1 MNATPPPVRPSETEP
16 NLQTAIPMLLPTL
29 KLAPDTTFWRA
40 AARGLVT
47 ALPTL
52 SPADAPRNA
61 PVADLSC
68 VRAVV
73 PTFAHGHLL
82 RAALGDLLGC
92 NFVPPRICTMAS
104 WLDLQLPNDDGAGAT
119 AATGNERVMLLYAA
133 LRQHAWLKKLFGT
146 RRNTDLLPLAQTLLA
161 LSDELTAA
169 MLPVLESQPEDVADR
184 WEAALAQLPPSA
196 RSVLSEEAQ
205 LVWTV
210 WKTQLDATDPGA
222 LKFARIMQLAAKAST
237 PLIWIAPAE
246 PDACTNAFLQAWGT
260 RAQVLPILL
269 DWRAAAVPPTFALA
283 WPEIIAAPDVDG
295 QTGVPVAAVLSQQGN
310 LFGGAAAADTDPALR
325 VAPACTRGLALSP
338 ASSLEDE
345 AQRGAQTVV
354 DWLAEGKCAIA
365 VVAQD
370 RVVARRIRALLQR
383 AQVMVA
389 DETGWKLSTT
399 RAAAALAA
407 WFDVVSSRAESTV
420 LLDFL
425 KSPFLAVGAQR
436 DDQADLVMTIELAL
450 RRANVAGGWKAIVAA
465 VAPGPARAWLHQ
477 LSDHAG
483 AFRGRRTIDQ
493 WLAQTDAALAALG
506 IATAWADDSAGVQ
519 MLAMLTAIGSDC
531 ATVAQDFSFSEWR
544 AYVGMQM
551 EAASFMPPML
561 DRRVVMLPLNG
572 THLRSFDAVLV
583 VGADATHLPSV
594 SAETLF
600 FANAVRRE
608 LGLATRESRQ
618 LQQLRDFTELL
629 AFNATVVL
637 SWQAHCDGEPN
648 PVSHWISRL
657 ALVLARAGA
666 PVLDVHAAGL
676 TMRQLQAS
684 TPQMPAPAAPGALP
698 EKLSASGYASLVACP
713 YQFFATRMLGLSG
726 LDELSVQLEKRDYG
740 DWLHQ
745 ILHTY
750 HVGLREQ
757 AIPPAARAEFLQ
769 GVTQAVFDLALAESA
784 AALGYFDR
792 WQKAMPAYLAWAEAR
807 EGAGWTFVT
816 GEAWR
821 QQPLRWGAGEILLQG
836 RVDRID
842 CNAEEELAVLDYKTS
857 NLPAL
862 KKRLTENEDHQLAFY
877 GLLLS
882 SDSAPAPSGA
892 SYVALEPTRDRID
905 TVTVDDFP
913 ATTAL
918 LQRQLVDT
926 MQAIAQGATL
936 RASGIA
942 SVCQYCD
949 VRGLCRKGAW

>member
-1 MNATPPPVRPSETEP
+1 
-16 NLQTAIPMLLPTL
+16 MLLPTL
-29 KLAPDTTFWRA
+29 KLAPDTTFWCA
-40 AARGLVT
+40 AARGLVA
-47 ALPTL
+47 ALPSL
-52 SPADAPRNA
+52 RPPSFASVHEPHA
-61 PVADLSC
+61 ADLSG
-68 VRAVV
+68 VRVVV

-82 RAALGDLLGC
+82 RSALGDILGR
-92 NFVPPRICTMAS
+92 NFTPPRICTMAS
-104 WLDLQLPNDDGAGAT
+104 WLDLQPPGDEDVRAT

-133 LRQHAWLKKLFGT
+133 LRQHAWLKKLFGA

-161 LSDELTAA
+161 LADELTAA
-169 MLPVLESQPEDVADR
+169 MLPAMQSQPQEVEDR

-205 LVWTV
+205 LVWSV
-210 WKTQLDATDPGA
+210 WKTQLDAADPGA
-222 LKFARIMQLAAKAST
+222 VKFARTLRLAAGANT
-237 PLIWIAPAE
+237 PLVWVAPAE
-246 PDACTNAFLQAWGT
+246 PDACTNAFLQAWGA
-260 RAQVLPILL
+260 RAPVLPVLL
-269 DWRAAAVPPTFALA
+269 DWREAALPVRFVQA
-283 WPEIIAAPDVDG
+283 WPEIVVAHEAA
-295 QTGVPVAAVLSQQGN
+295 Q
-310 LFGGAAAADTDPALR
+310 DTDPALPVLLVR
-325 VAPACTRGLALSP
+325 PTGTTGLALSP
-338 ASSLEDE
+338 AASLEDE

-354 DWLAEGKCAIA
+354 DWLAQGKAAIA

-425 KSPFLAVGAQR
+425 KSPFLEAGAQS
-436 DDQADLVMTIELAL
+436 DEQAELVMTIELAL
-450 RRANVAGGWKAIVAA
+450 RRANIAGGWRTVVAA
-465 VAPGPARAWLHQ
+465 VPIGPAHAWLQQ
-477 LSDHAG
+477 LADHAG

-493 WLAQTDAALAALG
+493 WLAQTHSALNALG
-506 IATAWADDSAGVQ
+506 IAAAWADDAAGAQ
-519 MLAMLTAIGSDC
+519 MLVMLAAIGNDC
-531 ATVAQDFSFSEWR
+531 ATLEQDFSFAEWR

-551 EAASFMPPML
+551 EAASFVAPMS

-618 LQQLRDFTELL
+618 LQQLRDFAEML

-637 SWQAHCDGEPN
+637 SWQAHRDGEPN

-657 ALVLARAGA
+657 TLALARSDA
-666 PVLDVHAAGL
+666 PALAVHAAGL
-676 TMRQLQAS
+676 TMRRLQAS
-684 TPQMPAPAAPGALP
+684 PAQMPAPAAPGALP
-698 EKLSASGYASLVACP
+698 VKLSASGHASLVACP
-713 YQFFATRMLGLSG
+713 YQFFATRMLGLAG
-726 LDELSVQLEKRDYG
+726 LDELSGQLEKRDYG

-745 ILHTY
+745 ILHRY

-757 AIPPAARAEFLQ
+757 AIAAAGRADFLQ
-769 GVTQAVFDLALAESA
+769 AVTQEVFDLALVKSG

-792 WQKAMPAYLAWAEAR
+792 WQKAIPAYLAWADAR
-807 EGAGWTFVT
+807 EAAGWTFVT
-816 GEAWR
+816 GEEWR

-842 CNAEEELAVLDYKTS
+842 CNVEGEFVVLDYKTS

-877 GLLLS
+877 GLLS
-882 SDSAPAPSGA
+882 TPTSGA
-892 SYVALEPTRDRID
+892 SYVALEPTRDQIN
-905 TVTVDDFP
+905 TVDVADYP
-913 ATTAL
+913 AATAQ
-918 LQRQLVDT
+918 LQRQLIDT
-926 MQAIAQGATL
+926 FGAIAKGAPL
-936 RASGIA
+936 RASGVA

>member
-1 MNATPPPVRPSETEP
+1 MHGQRFCKEGRLKCTAVLPVFFFLIALLPIGAHP
-16 NLQTAIPMLLPTL
+16 NLTELRKAAIPMLLPPL
-29 KLAPDTTFWRA
+29 KFAPDTSFWCA
-40 AARGLVT
+40 AARGLVA
-47 ALPTL
+47 ALPAL
-52 SPADAPRNA
+52 DLPPAAAMCDAPG
-61 PVADLSC
+61 ADLSG
-68 VRAVV
+68 VRVVV

-82 RAALGDLLGC
+82 RTALADILGR
-92 NFVPPRICTMAS
+92 NFIPPRICTMAS
-104 WLDLQLPNDDGAGAT
+104 WLDLQPPGDEDTGTT

-133 LRQHAWLKKLFGT
+133 LRQHAWLKKLFGA

-169 MLPVLESQPEDVADR
+169 MLPAMAQQPQDAEDR

-196 RSVLSEEAQ
+196 RAVLSEEAQ
-205 LVWTV
+205 LVWSV
-210 WKTQLDATDPGA
+210 WKTQLDAADPGA
-222 LKFARIMQLAAKAST
+222 VKFARILRLAAEAST
-237 PLIWIAPAE
+237 PLVWIAPAE
-246 PDACTNAFLQAWGT
+246 PDACTAAFLQAWA
-260 RAQVLPILL
+260 AQAPVLPILL
-269 DWRAAAVPPTFALA
+269 DWREAALPATFVQA
-283 WPEIIAAPDVDG
+283 WPEIVAAQAQEACPACPAAPVSPDCTAG
-295 QTGVPVAAVLSQQGN
+295 LRLS
-310 LFGGAAAADTDPALR
+310 AAA
-325 VAPACTRGLALSP
+325 
-338 ASSLEDE
+338 SLEDE

-354 DWLAEGKCAIA
+354 DWLGEGRCAIA

-407 WFDVVSSRAESTV
+407 WFDVVASRAESTV

-425 KSPFLAVGAQR
+425 KSPFLVSAAQS
-436 DDQADLVMTIELAL
+436 DEQADLVMTIELAL
-450 RRANVAGGWKAIVAA
+450 RRANVAGGWRAVVAA
-465 VAPGPARAWLHQ
+465 VPAGPARTWLQQ
-477 LSDHAG
+477 LADHAG
-483 AFRGRRTIDQ
+483 AFRGRRTIGQ

-506 IATAWADDSAGVQ
+506 IAAAWTDDEAGAQ
-519 MLAMLTAIGSDC
+519 MLVMLAAIGSDC
-531 ATVAQDFSFSEWR
+531 ATLAQDFSFAEWR

-551 EAASFMPPML
+551 EAASFMAPMS

-594 SAETLF
+594 SAEKLF

-608 LGLATRESRQ
+608 LGLDTRESRQ
-618 LQQLRDFTELL
+618 LQQLRDFAELL
-629 AFNATVVL
+629 ALNATVVV
-637 SWQAHCDGEPN
+637 SWQAHRDGEPN

-657 ALVLARAGA
+657 ALALARSGA
-666 PVLDVHAAGL
+666 PALAAHAAGL
-676 TMRQLQAS
+676 TTRSLQAS
-684 TPQMPAPAAPGALP
+684 PLQMPAPAAPGALP
-698 EKLSASGYASLVACP
+698 AKLSASGYASLVACP

-726 LDELSVQLEKRDYG
+726 LDELSAQLEKRDYG

-745 ILHTY
+745 ILHRY
-750 HVGLREQ
+750 HVGLHEQ
-757 AIPPAARAEFLQ
+757 AIASAARADFLRA
-769 GVTQAVFDLALAESA
+769 VTQEVFDLALARSG

-807 EGAGWTFVT
+807 EAAGWTFVT

-821 QQPLRWGAGEILLQG
+821 EQPLRWGAGEILLQG

-842 CNAEEELAVLDYKTS
+842 CNAEGDFAVLDYKTS

-877 GLLLS
+877 GLL
-882 SDSAPAPSGA
+882 SAPAPAGA
-892 SYVALEPTRDRID
+892 SYVALEPTRDQIN
-905 TVTVDDFP
+905 TVEVADYP
-913 ATTAL
+913 AATAQ
-918 LQRQLVDT
+918 LQRRLVDA

>member
-1 MNATPPPVRPSETEP
+1 
-16 NLQTAIPMLLPTL
+16 MLLPTL
-29 KLAPDTTFWRA
+29 KLAPDTTFWCA
-40 AARGLVT
+40 AACGLVT
-47 ALPTL
+47 AFPKL
-52 SPADAPRNA
+52 SPAAAPPNE
-61 PVADLSC
+61 PVTDLSG
-68 VRAVV
+68 VRVVV

-82 RAALGDLLGC
+82 RAALGDLLGR

-104 WLDLQLPNDDGAGAT
+104 WLDLQQPDDDARVT

-146 RRNTDLLPLAQTLLA
+146 RRNTDLLPLSQTLLA

-169 MLPVLESQPEDVADR
+169 MLPALESQPTDVEDR

-210 WKTQLDATDPGA
+210 WKTQLDAADPGA
-222 LKFARIMQLAAKAST
+222 LNFARIMRLAAEANT
-237 PLIWIAPAE
+237 PLVWIAPAE
-246 PDACTNAFLQAWGT
+246 PDTCTSAFLQAWGT

-269 DWRAAAVPPTFALA
+269 DWRVAALPATFAQA
-283 WPEIIAAPDVDG
+283 WPEI
-295 QTGVPVAAVLSQQGN
+295 VAAE
-310 LFGGAAAADTDPALR
+310 DTDGRTDGVAVAMLSAEGDLYANAATVATEPVLR
-325 VAPACTRGLALSP
+325 EVPACTRGLALSP

-425 KSPFLAVGAQR
+425 KSPFLVAGTQC
-436 DDQADLVMTIELAL
+436 DDQADLVMMIELAL
-450 RRANVAGGWKAIVAA
+450 RRANVTGGWKAVVAA
-465 VAPGPARAWLHQ
+465 VASGPARAWLQQ

-506 IATAWADDSAGVQ
+506 IATAWAEDVAGVQ

-531 ATVAQDFSFSEWR
+531 GTVAQDFSFAEWR

-551 EAASFMPPML
+551 EAASFMAPML

-629 AFNATVVL
+629 AFNSTVVL
-637 SWQAHCDGEPN
+637 SWQAHRDGEPN

-657 ALVLARAGA
+657 ALILARANA
-666 PVLDVHAAGL
+666 PALRLQAAGL
-676 TMRQLQAS
+676 ATRRLQTN

-698 EKLSASGYASLVACP
+698 DKLSASGYASLVACP

-757 AIPPAARAEFLQ
+757 AIPHAARAYFLQ
-769 GVTQAVFDLALAESA
+769 AVTQEVFDLALAKSA

-807 EGAGWTFVT
+807 DAAGWTFVT
-816 GEAWR
+816 GEEWR

-842 CNAEEELAVLDYKTS
+842 CNAEGEFAVLDYKTS

-877 GLLLS
+877 GLLLTS
-882 SDSAPAPSGA
+882 PSAPAPSGA

-905 TVTVDDFP
+905 TVAVDDYA

-918 LQRQLVDT
+918 LQRQLVGT
-926 MQAIAQGATL
+926 MQAIAEGATL

>member
-1 MNATPPPVRPSETEP
+1 
-16 NLQTAIPMLLPTL
+16 MLLPTL
-29 KLAPDTTFWRA
+29 KLAPDTTFWCA
-40 AARGLVT
+40 AARGLVS

-52 SPADAPRNA
+52 HAPPAAGLSDAA
-61 PVADLSC
+61 SGGLSGTR
-68 VRAVV
+68 VVV

-82 RAALGDLLGC
+82 RAALGDLLGR
-92 NFVPPRICTMAS
+92 NFIPPRICTMAS
-104 WLDLQLPNDDGAGAT
+104 WLDLQLPDGDDAKAT

-169 MLPVLESQPEDVADR
+169 MLPAMERQPEEVEDR
-184 WEAALAQLPPSA
+184 WEAALAQLLPSA
-196 RSVLSEEAQ
+196 RSLLSEEAQ

-222 LKFARIMQLAAKAST
+222 LKFARILRLAAEAST
-237 PLIWIAPAE
+237 PLVWIAPTE
-246 PDACTNAFLQAWGT
+246 PDAFTAAFLRAWGA
-260 RAQVLPILL
+260 RAQVLPIVL
-269 DWRAAAVPPTFALA
+269 DWQEAALPATFTQA

-295 QTGVPVAAVLSQQGN
+295 QTSVP
-310 LFGGAAAADTDPALR
+310 AAAMPSPEAGQYARTTAAASDPALH
-325 VAPACTRGLALSP
+325 AASACTKGVALSP

-354 DWLAEGKCAIA
+354 DWLARGKSAIA

-425 KSPFLAVGAQR
+425 KSPFLASGTQS
-436 DDQADLVMTIELAL
+436 DDQADLVMTVELAL
-450 RRANVAGGWKAIVAA
+450 RRANVPGGWKAIVAA
-465 VAPGPARAWLHQ
+465 VAPGPARTWLQQ
-477 LSDHAG
+477 LADHAG
-483 AFRGRRTIDQ
+483 TFRGRRTIDQ
-493 WLAQTDAALAALG
+493 WLAQTETALAALG
-506 IATAWADDSAGVQ
+506 IATAWAEDAAGVQ
-519 MLAMLTAIGSDC
+519 MLAMLVAIGSDC
-531 ATVAQDFSFSEWR
+531 ESITQDFSFAEWR

-551 EAASFMPPML
+551 EAASFMPPMS

-629 AFNATVVL
+629 AFNGTVVL
-637 SWQAHCDGEPN
+637 SWQAHRDGEPN
-648 PVSHWISRL
+648 PVSHWVSRL
-657 ALVLARAGA
+657 ALVLARAAA
-666 PVLDVHAAGL
+666 PALAQHAANL
-676 TMRQLQAS
+676 TTRSLQTSA
-684 TPQMPAPAAPGALP
+684 PRMPAPAAPAALP
-698 EKLSASGYASLVACP
+698 DKLSASGYASLVACP

-750 HVGLREQ
+750 HTGLREQ
-757 AIPPAARAEFLQ
+757 VIPPAARADFLQ
-769 GVTQAVFDLALAESA
+769 AVTQEVFDLALAKSA
-784 AALGYFDR
+784 AALGYLDR

-807 EGAGWTFVT
+807 EAAGWTFVT
-816 GEAWR
+816 GEQWR
-821 QQPLRWGAGEILLQG
+821 QQPLRWAAGEILLQG

-842 CNAEEELAVLDYKTS
+842 INAEGEVAVLDYKTS
-857 NLPAL
+857 NLPLL
-862 KKRLTENEDHQLAFY
+862 KKRLTDNEDHQLAFY
-877 GLLLS
+877 GLL
-882 SDSAPAPSGA
+882 SAPMPSGA

-905 TVTVDDFP
+905 TVAVADYP

-926 MQAIAQGATL
+926 LQAIEEGATL

>member
-1 MNATPPPVRPSETEP
+1 
-16 NLQTAIPMLLPTL
+16 MLLPTL
-29 KLAPDTTFWRA
+29 KLAPDTTFWCA
-40 AARGLVT
+40 AARGLVA
-47 ALPTL
+47 ALPSL
-52 SPADAPRNA
+52 RPPSFASVHEPHA
-61 PVADLSC
+61 ADLSG
-68 VRAVV
+68 VRVVV

-82 RAALGDLLGC
+82 RSALGDILGR
-92 NFVPPRICTMAS
+92 NFTPPRICTMAS
-104 WLDLQLPNDDGAGAT
+104 WLDLQPPGDEDVRAT

-133 LRQHAWLKKLFGT
+133 LRQHAWLKKLFGA

-161 LSDELTAA
+161 LADELTAA
-169 MLPVLESQPEDVADR
+169 MLPAMQSQPQEVEDR

-205 LVWTV
+205 LVWSV
-210 WKTQLDATDPGA
+210 WKTQLDAADPGA
-222 LKFARIMQLAAKAST
+222 VKFARTLRLAAGANT
-237 PLIWIAPAE
+237 PLVWIAPAE
-246 PDACTNAFLQAWGT
+246 PDACTNAFLQAWGA
-260 RAQVLPILL
+260 RAPVLPVLL
-269 DWRAAAVPPTFALA
+269 DWREAALPVRFVQA
-283 WPEIIAAPDVDG
+283 WPEIVVAHEAA
-295 QTGVPVAAVLSQQGN
+295 Q
-310 LFGGAAAADTDPALR
+310 DTDPALPVLLVR
-325 VAPACTRGLALSP
+325 PTGTTGLALSP
-338 ASSLEDE
+338 AASLEDE

-354 DWLAEGKCAIA
+354 DWLAQGKAAIA

-425 KSPFLAVGAQR
+425 KSPFLEAGAQS
-436 DDQADLVMTIELAL
+436 DEQAELVMTIELAL
-450 RRANVAGGWKAIVAA
+450 RRANIAGGWRTVVAA
-465 VAPGPARAWLHQ
+465 VPIGPAHAWLQQ
-477 LSDHAG
+477 LADHAG

-493 WLAQTDAALAALG
+493 WLAQTHSALTALG
-506 IATAWADDSAGVQ
+506 IAAAWADDAAGAQ
-519 MLAMLTAIGSDC
+519 MLVMLAAIGNDC
-531 ATVAQDFSFSEWR
+531 ATLEQDFSFAEWR

-551 EAASFMPPML
+551 EAASFVAPMS

-618 LQQLRDFTELL
+618 LQQLRDFAEML

-637 SWQAHCDGEPN
+637 SWQAHRDGEPN

-657 ALVLARAGA
+657 TLALARSDA
-666 PVLDVHAAGL
+666 PALAVHAAGL
-676 TMRQLQAS
+676 TMRRLQAS
-684 TPQMPAPAAPGALP
+684 PAQMPAPAAPGALP
-698 EKLSASGYASLVACP
+698 VKLSASGHASLVACP
-713 YQFFATRMLGLSG
+713 YQFFATRMLGLAG
-726 LDELSVQLEKRDYG
+726 LDELSGQLEKRDYG

-745 ILHTY
+745 ILHRY

-757 AIPPAARAEFLQ
+757 AIAATGRANFLQ
-769 GVTQAVFDLALAESA
+769 AVTQEVFDLALVKSG

-792 WQKAMPAYLAWAEAR
+792 WQKAIPAYLAWADAR
-807 EGAGWTFVT
+807 EAAGWTFVT
-816 GEAWR
+816 GEEWR

-842 CNAEEELAVLDYKTS
+842 CNVEGEFVVLDYKTS
-857 NLPAL
+857 NLSAL

-877 GLLLS
+877 GLLS
-882 SDSAPAPSGA
+882 TPTSGA
-892 SYVALEPTRDRID
+892 SYVALEPTRDQIN
-905 TVTVDDFP
+905 TVDVADYP
-913 ATTAL
+913 AATAQ
-918 LQRQLVDT
+918 LQRQLIDT
-926 MQAIAQGATL
+926 FGAIAKGAPL
-936 RASGIA
+936 RASGVA